1 MPATTCAV
9 VTALLAIFFLFVAIF
24 AEDGYDDCDF

>member
-24 AEDGYDDCDF
+24 AEDDYDDCNF

>member
-9 VTALLAIFFLFVAIF
+9 VIVLLAIFFLFIAIF
-24 AEDGYDDCDF
+24 AEDDYDDCDF